1 MTSTSTDL
9 LQAWFTEVWNN
20 RNADAIDALVS
31 PAWVA
36 HGLPL
41 PGDPT
46 LAPRD
51 RFKLLHQ
58 AYCDAFPD
66 LVITVSQIHGHGDLA
81 SAHCIVTGTH
91 TTGALG
97 FPATGQRVNFSGQV
111 MIRSET
117 GQVVESWDGWNFHDM
132 YAQLGMT
139 LTQADSGAVRSQAQ

>member
-1 MTSTSTDL
+1 MTSTSIDL

-20 RNADAIDALVS
+20 RNARMIDTLVA
-31 PAWVA
+31 PNWVA

-41 PGDPT
+41 PGDPR

-66 LVITVSQIHGHGDLA
+66 LVITINQIHGHNDLA
-81 SAHCIVTGTH
+81 SAHCVVTGTH
-91 TTGALG
+91 TTDALG
-97 FPATGQRVNFSGQV
+97 FPATGQRVKFSGQV
-111 MIRSET
+111 MIRSEA
-117 GQVVESWDGWNFHDM
+117 GQVTESWDGWNFHDM

-139 LTQADSGAVRSQAQ
+139 LTPADSASDRHQEH